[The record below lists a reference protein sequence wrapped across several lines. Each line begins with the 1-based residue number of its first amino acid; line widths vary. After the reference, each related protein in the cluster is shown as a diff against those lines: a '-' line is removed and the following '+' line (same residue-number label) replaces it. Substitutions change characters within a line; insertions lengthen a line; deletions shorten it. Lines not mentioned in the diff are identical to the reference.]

1 MTNILPHYRAR
12 KNGLMYW
19 IPTPKMKEM
28 GFRCIACGKDGPKA
42 KAIAAEWEA
51 RYQAARKGDSSDA
64 RRSYPR
70 NSVGD
75 AFEQIRASKG
85 WARKPIGTR
94 EEWERAWKSIDPIFG
109 DLHPKRVT
117 FLHLDN
123 WYETILEKKG
133 DDFAWRCMKIWR
145 ALYNKMAAMKLCQP
159 GADPSKAIR
168 RKRPKARDETW
179 LYEEYQQLVDR
190 AWAEGYR
197 GLACIVA
204 VVWDTQFNP
213 GDVRALT
220 PKQALEI
227 GMDWGFGTLR
237 RKTGRKALG
246 LLSSRTRRLVQAYV
260 DGLGYELLDDA
271 PIFRTRGYAPGPKGG
286 RPRQGVPYTKGSLIS
301 DFATIREMVFGPNE
315 KRQLRDMRRAG
326 AQEALAGGVDLKD
339 LATSMVNDIDDNE
352 ELRRTY
358 GPTQAASVRATAESR
373 ERGRLKQASEHNKIK
388 KLKLVPRK
396 S

>member
-1 MTNILPHYRAR
+1 
-12 KNGLMYW
+12 
-19 IPTPKMKEM
+19 MKLM
-28 GFRCIACGKDGPKA
+28 GFRCIACGKDGAKA
-42 KAIAAEWEA
+42 RAIAAEWEA
-51 RYQAARKGDSSDA
+51 RYQAARKGDSERA
-64 RRSYPR
+64 RRTYPR

-85 WARKPIGTR
+85 WARKPITTR
-94 EEWERAWKSIDPIFG
+94 EEWERAWKSIDPVFG
-109 DLHPKRVT
+109 DLHPKRVG

-123 WYETILEKKG
+123 WYETLLEKKG

-145 ALYNKMAAMKLCQP
+145 ALYNKMAAMKLCPP

-168 RKRPKARDETW
+168 RKKPKARDQTW
-179 LYEEYQQLVDR
+179 LYEEYLQFVDR
-190 AWAEGYR
+190 AWKEGYY
-197 GLACIVA
+197 GLACIVSVA
-204 VVWDTQFNP
+204 WDTQFNP

-227 GMDWGFGTLR
+227 GMDWGFGTHR
-237 RKTGRKALG
+237 RKTGGKALG
-246 LLSSRTRRLVQAYV
+246 LLSARTRKLVQAYV

-286 RPRQGVPYTKGSLIS
+286 RPRQGVPYTKGSLIN
-301 DFATIREMVFGPNE
+301 DFAKIRELVFGPSE
-315 KRQLRDMRRAG
+315 ERQLRDMRRAG

-373 ERGRLKQASEHNKIK
+373 ERGRLKQAAEHNRIK
-388 KLKLVPRK
+388 KLKLGPRK